1 LPASEFGTLRDPLA
15 RALREA
21 GALALKGFRSAT
33 LKSWLKD
40 ETSPVSEA
48 DLAVDALL
56 RERLGALAPRAAW
69 LSEESEDDPV
79 RLAAEHVWIVDP
91 IDGTRGYIAGK
102 PDWTISVALA
112 RSGRPVL
119 AALYAPATD
128 EMFLAGAAAGATL
141 NDRRLTVSANDAL
154 SGARFAGPKRYLDW
168 VARSH
173 PDAVTVPKIHSL
185 ALRLA
190 RVADGSID
198 AAFTSGHS
206 HDWDLAAAD
215 LLVHEAGGALT
226 DFSGRRLIYNNAEPV
241 HEPLIAAGLPRHGEL
256 IELARDT
263 DRNRRQ
269 LGEDHGR

>member
-1 LPASEFGTLRDPLA
+1 MPASDLPATELAALRDPLA
-15 RALREA
+15 QAMREA

-40 ETSPVSEA
+40 KTSPVSET

-56 RERLGALAPRAAW
+56 RERLAALAPRAAW
-69 LSEESEDDPV
+69 LSEESEDDRA
-79 RLAAEHVWIVDP
+79 RLAAEDVWIVDP

-112 RSGRPVL
+112 RGGRPVL

-128 EMFLAGAAAGATL
+128 EMFLAGAATGATL
-141 NDRRLTVSANDAL
+141 NGRGLAVSGTGSL
-154 SGARFAGPKRYLDW
+154 GGARFAGPKRYLDW
-168 VARSH
+168 ITGSY
-173 PDAVTVPKIHSL
+173 PDAITVPKIHSL

-241 HEPLIAAGLPRHGEL
+241 HEPLIAAGLPRHSEL

-263 DRNRRQ
+263 DQHR
-269 LGEDHGR
+269 

>member
-1 LPASEFGTLRDPLA
+1 MPDSERPDRELAALRDPLA
-15 RALREA
+15 QTMREA

-40 ETSPVSEA
+40 KTSPVSET

-69 LSEESEDDPV
+69 LSEESEDDPA
-79 RLAAEHVWIVDP
+79 RLAAQQVWIVDP

-112 RSGRPVL
+112 RGGRPVL

-128 EMFLAGAAAGATL
+128 EMFLAGAATGATL
-141 NDRRLTVSANDAL
+141 NGRRLAVSASGAL

-168 VARSH
+168 ISRSH

-190 RVADGSID
+190 RVADGSLD

-241 HEPLIAAGLPRHGEL
+241 HEPLIAAGLHCHGEL

-263 DRNRRQ
+263 GQPR
-269 LGEDHGR
+269 